1 MSNFMNMA
9 IEYRFIIDLE
19 LIGFI
24 FYGILRVKLKKN
36 LNIIKKNIKVIE
48 NYLILLLN
56 SV

>member
-1 MSNFMNMA
+1 MNMA

-36 LNIIKKNIKVIE
+36 LNIIKKK
-48 NYLILLLN
+48 Y
-56 SV
+56 